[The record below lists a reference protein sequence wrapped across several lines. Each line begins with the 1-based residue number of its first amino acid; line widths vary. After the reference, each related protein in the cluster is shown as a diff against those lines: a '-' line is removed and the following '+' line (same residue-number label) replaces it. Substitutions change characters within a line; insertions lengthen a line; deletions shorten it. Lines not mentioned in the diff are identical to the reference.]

1 MNDHTSQPPKP
12 FGTVLGHAPGGVPA
26 YSSDYETVDS
36 VELPDR
42 KAFRHE
48 VGGVYTGYKWQCV
61 EFARRWLLLNKGYVF
76 DDIAMAYDIFRLS
89 TVKVVKD
96 GTILPLK
103 SFRNGSQRRP
113 EPGCMLIWSEGGTFE
128 VTGHVAIVTE
138 VSDRWVRVAEQ
149 NVVHHAWEPG
159 ADYAREL
166 PATVGED
173 GSYWIRCSFHDG
185 EILGWVMQTDDDTHA
200 EHFEAASPKLF
211 NVLMKRA
218 KRNGQH
224 LKEWLN
230 LANPDEAAFVEMMR
244 GHRLTN
250 VDKDLYKYFL
260 VSETAEAELKRATNE
275 LHAMLMHATNYVL
288 QDDARLEKFN
298 IPSVLWP
305 KIHRSWDNRRNQM
318 ITGRFDFCMT
328 ERGLKLYEYNC
339 DSAACHMECG
349 KVQGAWAR
357 HFGVR
362 IGTDPGEDLQERL
375 AEAWHDSGV
384 DQPIH
389 IMIDRE
395 LEETYHALFLR
406 STMEAGGLSC
416 RLVRGLEG
424 LHWDDEGNVRDAAG
438 GPIRWIWKT
447 WAWETALDQL
457 RKEEDEDAQHAI
469 LHARMH
475 TGSPRLMDV
484 LFHPRTIVFEPLWT
498 LVTSNKAILPVLWQ
512 MFPEN
517 RYLLDTSYELTPSL
531 QSRGYVSKPIAG
543 RRGHNITIVDQN
555 ADVIE
560 GTTGRFD
567 DQDLIYQELSPLPKL
582 GDRYVQLCTF
592 SVMGTY
598 GGACIR
604 TDPSP
609 IIVADSDLLPL
620 RMVSDEE
627 FLRLSR

>member
-1 MNDHTSQPPKP
+1 
-12 FGTVLGHAPGGVPA
+12 
-26 YSSDYETVDS
+26 
-36 VELPDR
+36 
-42 KAFRHE
+42 
-48 VGGVYTGYKWQCV
+48 
-61 EFARRWLLLNKGYVF
+61 
-76 DDIAMAYDIFRLS
+76 
-89 TVKVVKD
+89 
-96 GTILPLK
+96 
-103 SFRNGSQRRP
+103 
-113 EPGCMLIWSEGGTFE
+113 
-128 VTGHVAIVTE
+128 
-138 VSDRWVRVAEQ
+138 
-149 NVVHHAWEPG
+149 
-159 ADYAREL
+159 
-166 PATVGED
+166 
-173 GSYWIRCSFHDG
+173 
-185 EILGWVMQTDDDTHA
+185 
-200 EHFEAASPKLF
+200 
-211 NVLMKRA
+211 
-218 KRNGQH
+218 
-224 LKEWLN
+224 
-230 LANPDEAAFVEMMR
+230 
-244 GHRLTN
+244 
-250 VDKDLYKYFL
+250 
-260 VSETAEAELKRATNE
+260 
-275 LHAMLMHATNYVL
+275 
-288 QDDARLEKFN
+288 
-298 IPSVLWP
+298 
-305 KIHRSWDNRRNQM
+305 
-318 ITGRFDFCMT
+318 
-328 ERGLKLYEYNC
+328 
-339 DSAACHMECG
+339 
-349 KVQGAWAR
+349 
-357 HFGVR
+357 
-362 IGTDPGEDLQERL
+362 
-375 AEAWHDSGV
+375 
-384 DQPIH
+384 
-389 IMIDRE
+389 MIDRE

-438 GPIRWIWKT
+438 EPIRWIWKT

-457 RKEEDEDAQHAI
+457 RKEEDEDAQHAV

-484 LFHPRTIVFEPLWT
+484 LFHPGTIVFEPLWT
-498 LVTSNKAILPVLWQ
+498 LVTSNKAILPILWQ